1 MRQNLETINKKLE
14 QTLININ
21 VTDEQQ
27 ADFNKRLRKDPYHL
41 ALDFTQRKLY
51 RVFVNKSWD
60 QGGRFYGGWW
70 QGVPS
75 EYRKHMRIEGKTT
88 VEWDYSAIHPS
99 ILYAKAGLTRPD
111 DAYDIPGWDRQHRGL
126 IKKAF
131 NQLIN
136 SSESTRPKGKW
147 RTLAPD
153 IDPDSLP
160 DGWNK
165 MPDYVKAPH
174 RRDAFKNLTGRDY
187 DKLLQEIIDHHEP
200 IADVFFTQS
209 WGAMQRLD
217 SDIAE
222 AVMVD
227 LYAQDIVV
235 LPIHDSFIVRRGFE
249 GYLKSAMNRAYQK
262 YVAAIP
268 GMKADHQELTLE
280 EWEQAKDPSAGIIS
294 GAEAMA
300 IFHNTVGKYEGYKKR
315 EHQWRQNWGLVGWD

>member
-1 MRQNLETINKKLE
+1 
-14 QTLININ
+14 
-21 VTDEQQ
+21 
-27 ADFNKRLRKDPYHL
+27 
-41 ALDFTQRKLY
+41 
-51 RVFVNKSWD
+51 
-60 QGGRFYGGWW
+60 
-70 QGVPS
+70 
-75 EYRKHMRIEGKTT
+75 
-88 VEWDYSAIHPS
+88 
-99 ILYAKAGLTRPD
+99 
-111 DAYDIPGWDRQHRGL
+111 
-126 IKKAF
+126 
-131 NQLIN
+131 
-136 SSESTRPKGKW
+136 
-147 RTLAPD
+147 
-153 IDPDSLP
+153 
-160 DGWNK
+160 
-165 MPDYVKAPH
+165 
-174 RRDAFKNLTGRDY
+174 
-187 DKLLQEIIDHHEP
+187 
-200 IADVFFTQS
+200 
-209 WGAMQRLD
+209 MQRLD